1 MKPIL
6 FHLQSQDLAITT
18 VIFLRVEK
26 SVILFVKFV
35 QQKYLYILY
44 IFVNFLIKE
53 YTIWGIKCTD
63 NFLIVYII

>member
-1 MKPIL
+1 MKSIL

-35 QQKYLYILY
+35 QQKYLYI
-44 IFVNFLIKE
+44 FVDFFIKR
-53 YTIWGIKCTD
+53 
-63 NFLIVYII
+63 VYHMGYKMHR

>member
-1 MKPIL
+1 MKSIL

-35 QQKYLYILY
+35 QQKYLYI
-44 IFVNFLIKE
+44 FVDFFYKKSIP
-53 YTIWGIKCTD
+53 YG
-63 NFLIVYII
+63 V